1 MKKRRADISRN
12 QWEPCSQSFADNLL
26 TPYNNHIMWS
36 PNQILCRMHY
46 GAVESWKV
54 ALSWNQILDFLT
66 RWHTLKNLILCY
78 RHHNYITFYCF
89 WYPHLQAKTQAHI
102 SKVLLDEWRP
112 RLPFPQ
118 AKPSA
123 AWWHL
128 LSFHSY
134 PHKLPALRLNTWHRT
149 LREISF
155 VVSGT
160 ISSTFKWHQ
169 TGGSLFQAY
178 KWRHVQV
185 LHLIHRQSQIADRPR
200 TEFSKWF
207 IMFFYSLFKWLASL
221 ISLRPGGFKS
231 PLLLKT

>member
-26 TPYNNHIMWS
+26 TPYNNYIMWS
-36 PNQILCRMHY
+36 PNQILCRMHD

-112 RLPFPQ
+112 PSRFHRPNLQLRDGTFFPFIATHINCLPWDLILGTVHWGRFHLWFQEPFHQHSSDIKQAAHCSRLTSGGMCRCSIWFTDKARLLTGQ
-118 AKPSA
+118 GQNSPSD
-123 AWWHL
+123 
-128 LSFHSY
+128 S
-134 PHKLPALRLNTWHRT
+134 
-149 LREISF
+149 
-155 VVSGT
+155 
-160 ISSTFKWHQ
+160 
-169 TGGSLFQAY
+169 
-178 KWRHVQV
+178 
-185 LHLIHRQSQIADRPR
+185 
-200 TEFSKWF
+200 
-207 IMFFYSLFKWLASL
+207 
-221 ISLRPGGFKS
+221 
-231 PLLLKT
+231 

>member
-26 TPYNNHIMWS
+26 TPYNNYIMWS
-36 PNQILCRMHY
+36 PNQILCRMHD

-66 RWHTLKNLILCY
+66 KWHTLKNLILCY

-178 KWRHVQV
+178 KWRNVQV

-207 IMFFYSLFKWLASL
+207 IMFFIPYSNGW
-221 ISLRPGGFKS
+221 PH
-231 PLLLKT
+231 